1 MMMVGSDTEGA
12 AQADAVLAARARG
25 GDRDAFGQ
33 LVERHYDFV
42 FRVAYRWL
50 ANETDAEDVAQ
61 EVCIKLGRAIRDY
74 AGRAAF
80 TTWLYRLTLNAARD
94 YGRSQSRET
103 RRNLAFMQESQV
115 LGQGDQAPDEEQSV
129 VLWGAVRSLPE
140 KQRDSVLLVY
150 GEGLSHGDTADILDC
165 AESTVS
171 WHIHA
176 AKKRLKG
183 VLRHVEEEL

>member
-1 MMMVGSDTEGA
+1 MMVGSDAEGA
-12 AQADAVLAARARG
+12 VQADAALAARARD

-50 ANETDAEDVAQ
+50 ADEADAEDVAQ
-61 EVCIKLGRAIRDY
+61 EVCIKLGRAIRGY

-94 YGRSQSRET
+94 YSRGLSRENQ
-103 RRNLAFMQESQV
+103 RNQAFVREAEV
-115 LGQGDQAPDEEQSV
+115 LGRDEELPEEEQSV
-129 VLWGAVRSLPE
+129 LLWEAVRSLPE

-150 GEGLSHGDTADILDC
+150 GEGLSHGAAADILDC

-171 WHIHA
+171 WQIHA

-183 VLRHVEEEL
+183 VLRHAEEEL

>member
-1 MMMVGSDTEGA
+1 MMAGSDADGG
-12 AQADAVLAARARG
+12 AQADAALAARARE

-33 LVERHYDFV
+33 LVERHYEFI

-50 ANETDAEDVAQ
+50 ADEADAEDVAQ
-61 EVCIKLGRAIRDY
+61 EVCIKLSRAIRGY

-80 TTWLYRLTLNAARD
+80 STWLYRLTLNGARD
-94 YGRSQSRET
+94 FSRGRSRET
-103 RRNLAFMQESQV
+103 RRNQEFAREAQVLEQDSQV
-115 LGQGDQAPDEEQSV
+115 PVEEQSTA
-129 VLWGAVRSLPE
+129 LWDAVRALPE

-150 GEGLSHGDTADILDC
+150 GEGLSHGNAADILDC

-176 AKKRLKG
+176 AKKRLKD
-183 VLRHVEEEL
+183 VLRHAEEEL